1 MPRKQLIA
9 AIVVLTVWCALA
21 QEQQPSSKEDLI
33 QGISRGDTG
42 SIYEAGRTGDPSYLP
57 ALREQLRKPKDEY
70 AVLAAQLVAAKLG
83 DPTQLQA
90 VFCEIEETAG
100 VDTDGWRK
108 LRYIRGGFSV
118 RTLATLFDR
127 DPEFGKILKMKK
139 LVRQRGST
147 RGAMD
152 DILFLMP
159 SDVALVLLP
168 EFVPN
173 PPWKGGDSVHGSK
186 EHQEQLRVW
195 RDWINTHPEEIDK
208 MQPNGQSVIFSK
220 AGCPKRK

>member
-1 MPRKQLIA
+1 MPKKQLTA
-9 AIVVLTVWCALA
+9 AIVVLTVWGALA

-42 SIYEAGRTGDPSYLP
+42 SIYEAGRTGDPSFIP
-57 ALREQLRKPKDEY
+57 ALQEQLRKPKDEY
-70 AVLAAQLVAAKLG
+70 AALAAQLVAAKLG

-127 DPEFGKILKMKK
+127 DPEFGKILRKKK
-139 LVRQRGST
+139 LRQRLGNDVVF
-147 RGAMD
+147 AA
-152 DILFLMP
+152 P
-159 SDVALVLLP
+159 SDVALVLLS
-168 EFVPN
+168 EFVSN
-173 PPWKGGDSVHGSK
+173 PPWKGGATLRGS
-186 EHQEQLRVW
+186 EERQEQVRAW
-195 RDWINTHPEEIDK
+195 REWINTHEAEIDK
-208 MQPNGQSVIFSK
+208 MQPKGEGIIFSK